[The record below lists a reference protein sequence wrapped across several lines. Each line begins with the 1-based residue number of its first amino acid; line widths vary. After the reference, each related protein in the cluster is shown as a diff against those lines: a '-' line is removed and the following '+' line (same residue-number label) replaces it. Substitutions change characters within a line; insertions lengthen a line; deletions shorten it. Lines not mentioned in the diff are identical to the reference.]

1 MAALPKSNGP
11 RFAVFSCDKTTDFA
25 SMFVTLLAG
34 PGQHWDIW
42 KVFENEFPSEEKLRN
57 YDGILITGSESN
69 AHDLH
74 IPWIARLSAMCKSIS
89 ENPKQ
94 RLLGVCFGHQV
105 VANALGG
112 KSGRAPIGWRLGNL
126 KFELLPQFF
135 DRFDEHSVSEENSH
149 TVCFHQDQILEL
161 PANAKV
167 LARHAGC
174 PYSMLLVGDNVL
186 TNQSHPEFDT
196 KFAKCLTKNCQKRGF
211 ITTHLG
217 NAALITLDERHP
229 NQKLDAE
236 RSMLSDYSKNLD
248 KMFDLEEGEQEDLKR
263 ILLLGAGESGKSTI
277 FKQMTDLYTEGRTDE
292 DRLAVKP
299 SIVLNIFNGIKL
311 VFDAAEDFEADPD
324 IKGTSLDSSEELR
337 QLKEKV
343 VDAAGAIHLDE
354 DIVDS
359 IKKLWASDEVKKV
372 LDNRSKFQCPD
383 SLEYFIES
391 IDRIVKEGYLPNN
404 QDILRCRVR
413 TTGANDIFFSLEGV
427 QFKMTDVGGQRSERK
442 KWVSFMDNMHAVL
455 FIVGVSEY
463 DQVLFEDASKNR
475 LIEALDLFEGIVN
488 RDVFHD
494 SDIILFLNKHDLFAK
509 KLKKVPLT
517 TLFEDYEG
525 DPDSVDEALDFIRQ
539 AFEERN
545 DVEGKDVYTH
555 QTTGIDPE
563 NVKHVFHDVKD
574 IVVKDSLKSAG
585 FM

>member
-94 RLLGVCFGHQV
+94 RLLGVCFGHQ
-105 VANALGG
+105 
-112 KSGRAPIGWRLGNL
+112 
-126 KFELLPQFF
+126 
-135 DRFDEHSVSEENSH
+135 
-149 TVCFHQDQILEL
+149 
-161 PANAKV
+161 
-167 LARHAGC
+167 
-174 PYSMLLVGDNVL
+174 
-186 TNQSHPEFDT
+186 
-196 KFAKCLTKNCQKRGF
+196 
-211 ITTHLG
+211 
-217 NAALITLDERHP
+217 
-229 NQKLDAE
+229 
-236 RSMLSDYSKNLD
+236 SDYSKNLD